1 MKIDKLLDRYQKGE
15 ATQEEQRLVEQ
26 WLESPANEPSPWDE
40 MQPELQDKWLQA
52 THRRIEGT
60 LDAKETKVLKL
71 SSFRWWKLAMASAAV
86 FIGFLVFFFWP
97 TAENSLPTTSWT
109 SINVPAG
116 KKQYVVL
123 NDGSSI
129 WVNGGSEI
137 KYTTAFGDQTREIY
151 LSGEAYFDVKH
162 DANKPFKVHTG
173 KLTTTVLGTAFNIT
187 ANKLSKEIKVAVTR
201 GRVQVANESK
211 VLGLL
216 TPNEQLVYLDQSQ
229 SAIQSQVD
237 AMATLKWLPD
247 DLYFDNTT
255 FDAAAIALEKR
266 YNVQVKFD
274 NEKLK
279 NCRFTGTIK
288 KDETLE
294 RALNVICE
302 FNHATYKR
310 KSNIVTV
317 FGAGCEKT
325 NQ

>member
-1 MKIDKLLDRYQKGE
+1 MKIDKLLDRYLKGE

-26 WLESPANEPSPWDE
+26 WLESPAKEPSPWDE
-40 MQPELQDKWLQA
+40 MQPELQDQWLEG
-52 THRRIEGT
+52 TYHRIEGT
-60 LDAKETKVLKL
+60 IDAKGKKVVKL
-71 SSFRWWKLAMASAAV
+71 APRLKLAMASAAI

-97 TAENSLPTTSWT
+97 SPNHDVPTTSWT
-109 SINVPAG
+109 SISVPAG

-123 NDGSSI
+123 NDGSSV

-137 KYTTAFGDQTREIY
+137 KYTAAFGDQTREIY

-162 DANKPFKVHTG
+162 DANKPFKVYTG

-211 VLGLL
+211 ILGLL
-216 TPNEQLVYLDQSQ
+216 TPNEQLVYQDQAQ
-229 SAIQSQVD
+229 SAVQSHVN

-255 FDAAAIALEKR
+255 FDAAATALEKR

-279 NCRFTGTIK
+279 NCRFTGTIQ
-288 KDETLE
+288 KDKTLE
-294 RALNVICE
+294 QALNVICE